1 MFAKVSKKS
10 AVRRERVGTSAGDW
24 EIDGAVSRAGR
35 EILNNRLHPRGHGEH
50 ATAALSVLMRNNT
63 RNCCFE
69 PAIQNACFVCVGLI
83 GNRIDLCSIHRR
95 VKNLDTMMMTNLP
108 PVMLPPI
115 TDYGMLT
122 PTLGIKVS

>member
-1 MFAKVSKKS
+1 MEGERDRIGVTGVA
-10 AVRRERVGTSAGDW
+10 REGT
-24 EIDGAVSRAGR
+24 
-35 EILNNRLHPRGHGEH
+35 GHSEH
-50 ATAALSVLMRNNT
+50 ATAALSVLMWNNT

-69 PAIQNACFVCVGLI
+69 PVIQNACFVYFVACANENRMVGLI

-95 VKNLDTMMMTNLP
+95 KIRVKNLDSMMMTNLP